1 MATNISDPV
10 VTQDIS
16 SNTVDNTVPNVE
28 PTALV
33 AADTGI
39 TQPTTTASDLAIVQ
53 PTTPSTPD
61 PVVEPTLPVQPTQPT
76 QPAQPTQPTE
86 PTQPTSPMTFDVIAS
101 QSGGD
106 FSVAVSDKTVAA
118 SDGSSPIFS
127 LSSGTNN
134 LNVSET
140 AQQNLEALVNVNAA
154 GSVVP
159 IQLNLTVL
167 INSSVENLNA
177 SNTMD
182 LSSYSTFQL
191 Q

>member
-1 MATNISDPV
+1 
-10 VTQDIS
+10 
-16 SNTVDNTVPNVE
+16 
-28 PTALV
+28 
-33 AADTGI
+33 
-39 TQPTTTASDLAIVQ
+39 
-53 PTTPSTPD
+53 
-61 PVVEPTLPVQPTQPT
+61 
-76 QPAQPTQPTE
+76 
-86 PTQPTSPMTFDVIAS
+86 MTFDVIAS